1 MIYLDNA
8 AETPPLPVAL
18 KAYRDAP
25 FGNPSSGHL
34 YGQKAREAIEESR
47 SIIAEC
53 MHCKPGEV
61 YFVSTATE
69 AAATAM
75 QSAWLRGYV
84 CNTSPFE
91 HHAISENVYRP
102 LNVDASPGQL
112 VCQMHSN
119 NETGVILLSP
129 AKMMR
134 KNDLWLCDAT
144 ASVGHIPISFQNLRC
159 DYLIADAVKFGGVP
173 GAAFLLAHDGVPL
186 TPMFRGGGQER
197 GMRAGT
203 ENVPAICAMAAAL
216 KWQCENMERNLLHVT
231 RLRAEMLNRLKGT
244 DYLVNAMGETSPY
257 ILNVSFPGIE
267 NGALA
272 LMLSNR
278 GVMVSTGAA
287 CTTGDNAPSHVLMEM
302 YGDEARARSAI
313 RISFSHDT
321 TEDEVMIAASE
332 IVECVEMLMGMCCL
346 EAKYDRKR

>member
-1 MIYLDNA
+1 MIYLDHSSI
-8 AETPPLPVAL
+8 TPPLPCAL
-18 KAYRDAP
+18 EAYHNAP

-34 YGQKAREAIEESR
+34 YGQKAREALEEAR
-47 SIIAEC
+47 SIIADC
-53 MHCKPGEV
+53 MRCKPFEV

-69 AAATAM
+69 GL
-75 QSAWLRGYV
+75 AWALDSMYRAGIEAV
-84 CNTSPFE
+84 VSPYE
-91 HHAISENVYRP
+91 HHSVSENKKDLISRVKCGC
-102 LNVDASPGQL
+102 SML
-112 VCQMHSN
+112 VN
-119 NETGVILLSP
+119 NETGDIYSKPNGV
-129 AKMMR
+129 
-134 KNDLWLCDAT
+134 DYWLCDAT
-144 ASVGHIPISFQNLRC
+144 AAVGHMKVDFESDVLV
-159 DYLIADAVKFGGVP
+159 ADGLKFGGVP
-173 GAAFLLAHDGVPL
+173 GAAFLLAKDNVPL

-231 RLRAEMLNRLKGT
+231 RLRAEMLNRLKGV

-257 ILNVSFPGIE
+257 ILNISFLGIE

-287 CTTGDNAPSHVLMEM
+287 CTTGDNAPSHVLMAM

-321 TEDEVMIAASE
+321 TEDEVRIAASE
-332 IVECVEMLMGMCCL
+332 IVECVELLNEMS
-346 EAKYDRKR
+346 R